1 MRNLHALCAGLLL
14 LAIGSEVKAEGDTYF
29 VIVFG
34 AQPPGLKSPR
44 RSHTWATFIHLCAD
58 GRAEEFT
65 ISWLP
70 QTGKVRPLALQ
81 SEPGRNY
88 GLHESVDFCRQNG
101 MEMRAWGPY
110 QIEPTLWNLAVEQKD
125 RLEATVQ
132 YKANDMGAREMRMS
146 NCIHAVA
153 AMVREPGQRTPI
165 VRTAPVNWGESGSY
179 WTTLALAPYFIDPCC
194 VHGELMQ
201 RIGLCEEEFLRGSLD
216 RNPTRNPITR
226 YSQAILQS
234 YLLPNRVKC
243 PR

>member
-1 MRNLHALCAGLLL
+1 MRILHALCAGLTLVTT
-14 LAIGSEVKAEGDTYF
+14 AAELRAQADTYY

-34 AQPPGLKSPR
+34 GQPPGFKSPK
-44 RSHTWATFIHLCAD
+44 RSHTWATFIHLCPD

-70 QTGKVRPLALQ
+70 QTGQVRPLALRP
-81 SEPGRNY
+81 EPGRNY
-88 GLHESVDFCRQNG
+88 GLHETVDFCRKNG

-110 QIEPTLWNLAVEQKD
+110 QMEPMLWNLAVAHKD
-125 RLEATVQ
+125 RLDSSVQ
-132 YKANDMGAREMRMS
+132 YKANDMGARDMRIS

-153 AMVREPGQRTPI
+153 AMMREPGQRAPI
-165 VRTAPVNWGESGSY
+165 VKTAPVDWGESGSY

-194 VHGELMQ
+194 VHYDVMRRL
-201 RIGLCEEEFLRGSLD
+201 GLCQDEFLRGSLD

-226 YSQAILQS
+226 HAQAVLQS

-243 PR
+243 P